1 MPVVITAFADKTFK
15 YVTKTPP
22 ASYFIKK
29 VGGRGGWRQDGFAG
43 RAQVCVSLRLLLC
56 ACHAQGGLKTAV
68 VCSAAGKQ
76 AGLQPPSKADSHSR
90 TPVRT

>member
-1 MPVVITAFADKTFK
+1 MQDSVPVPVVITAFADKTFK

-56 ACHAQGGLKTAV
+56 ACHAQGGL
-68 VCSAAGKQ
+68 
-76 AGLQPPSKADSHSR
+76 
-90 TPVRT
+90 